1 MSLYK
6 MKRYFLLVLS
16 IITLTFN
23 LKAQDAET
31 VFKAA
36 VEKLKSHDNIEIEFD
51 YSMINT
57 GAGIYET
64 MQGSGFL
71 QGDAYKLK
79 IMGQDVVCDGHTTWT
94 YNADAEEVMIG
105 EVDSEGGNSPLMIVS
120 SYYDN
125 ITAKYLD
132 GTNGSTKQIEAK
144 PLFSDENIERIVVS
158 IDENSLEIKNLHV
171 FDKNNNEFVYE
182 ITKFVTNQKL
192 PVDFFKFKE
201 SDYPDAE
208 IIDMR

>member
-1 MSLYK
+1 
-6 MKRYFLLVLS
+6 MKKYFLLIIS
-16 IITLTFN
+16 IIALALN

-36 VEKLKSHDNIEIEFD
+36 VDKLKSYENIEIAFD
-51 YSMINT
+51 YNMINT
-57 GAGIYET
+57 EAGIYET

-71 QGDAYKLK
+71 QGDAFKLN
-79 IMGQDVVCDGHTTWT
+79 IMGQDIICDGRITWT
-94 YNADAEEVMIG
+94 YNADAEEVMIS
-105 EVDSEGGNSPLMIVS
+105 EVDSDGGSSPLTIIS

-125 ITAKYLD
+125 ITAKYID
-132 GTNGSTKQIEAK
+132 GNNGNDRQIEVK
-144 PLFSDENIERIVVS
+144 PLLGDDNIEKIIVS
-158 IDENSLEIKNLHV
+158 INEKSLEIKDLHV
-171 FDKNNNEFVYE
+171 FDKNKNEFVYE

-192 PVDFFKFKE
+192 PADFFTFKE